1 MSKMLAAE
9 AVVHILEDEGI
20 EVAFGIPG
28 AGINPVYR
36 ELSKSQKIRHY
47 ISHHEE
53 GACHAADGY
62 ARASGKVGFCICTSG
77 PAATNFVTGL
87 YTAQVD
93 SIPIVAMTGQ
103 NVRAQ
108 LGKQAFQSVDIAEI
122 VKPVTKK
129 SYCVMEPNRV
139 PGVMRE
145 AFRIAREG
153 RPGPVLVDLP
163 LDVQKEEIE
172 YDAESDSPL
181 EVCNPQPDPRKIGKA
196 VDMILE
202 AEAPLMLL
210 GGGVIV
216 SNATDEFAALA
227 EHLSIPVIATYMG
240 KGGIPYDHPLF
251 AGHIGTMIN
260 NPLGLKTFLESDLVL
275 SVGCRFVDRHTGDL
289 DVYTKGRTFIHI
301 DIDPTQIGKI
311 IPTALGIVSDAK
323 PALQALLEAAKEKSP
338 PREPSERVK
347 DISRLREQMARKL
360 DFDAVPIKP
369 QRIFKEMNE
378 FFDKDTIFTT
388 GCGLNQIWSG
398 QFQKIYKPRKY
409 LICGC
414 AGTLGFDIPAAIGAK
429 LAQPDS
435 HAVAIMG
442 DGGFFFMVEELATA
456 CRYNIPIIVLV
467 VNNGLL
473 SLIRQNQKYALD
485 FRYAVDLWYDGHNPD
500 VAAISKGFGC
510 YAERVQHPDE
520 IRPAFQRAVDSGK
533 PSVID
538 IIVDQETDAAMGPAL
553 DAIKE
558 FD

>member
-9 AVVHILEDEGI
+9 AFIHILEDEGV

-28 AGINPVYR
+28 AAINPVYR
-36 ELSKSQKIRHY
+36 ELAKSQQIRHY

-62 ARASGKVGFCICTSG
+62 ARASGRVGCCLCTSG

-93 SIPIVAMTGQ
+93 SVPIVAITGQ

-108 LGKQAFQSVDIAEI
+108 LGKQAFQSVEIAEI

-139 PGVMRE
+139 PGVTRE

-153 RPGPVLVDLP
+153 RPGPVLIDLP

-172 YDAESDSPL
+172 YDPSVDSPL

-196 VDMILE
+196 MDLLL
-202 AEAPLMLL
+202 AAKAPLMLL
-210 GGGVIV
+210 GGGVII
-216 SNATDEFAALA
+216 SNATDEFVSLA
-227 EHLSIPVIATYMG
+227 EHLAAPVIATYMG
-240 KGGIPYDHPLF
+240 KGGIPANHPLF

-260 NPLGLKTFLESDLVL
+260 NPLGLEIFLESDLVL
-275 SVGCRFVDRHTGDL
+275 GVGCRFVDRHTGNL
-289 DVYTKGRTFIHI
+289 DVYTEGRTFIHI

-323 PALQALLEAAKEKSP
+323 PALQALLEVAQEKTS
-338 PREPSERVK
+338 PREPSA
-347 DISRLREQMARKL
+347 RLKSIPTRREQMARKL
-360 DFDAVPIKP
+360 DFDSVPIKP
-369 QRIFKEMNE
+369 QRIYKEMNE
-378 FFDKDTIFTT
+378 FFDEKTIFTT

-398 QFQKIYKPRKY
+398 QFQDIYQPRKY
-409 LICGC
+409 LVSGC

-429 LAQPDS
+429 LAEPDS
-435 HAVAIMG
+435 HAVAVMG

-456 CRYNIPIIVLV
+456 CRYNIPIVVLV
-467 VNNGLL
+467 VNNGFL
-473 SLIRQNQKYALD
+473 SLIRQNQKYALG
-485 FRYAVDLWYDGHNPD
+485 FQYAVDLWYDGYKPD
-500 VAAISKGFGC
+500 VVTVSEGFGC
-510 YAERVQHPDE
+510 HAERVEHPDD
-520 IRPAFQRAVDSGK
+520 IRPAFQRAVASGR
-533 PSVID
+533 PAVID
-538 IIVDQETDAAMGPAL
+538 IIVDRETDAAMGPAL

>member
-1 MSKMLAAE
+1 MSKVLAAE
-9 AVVHILEDEGI
+9 AVISILEDEGV
-20 EVAFGIPG
+20 EAAFGIPG
-28 AGINPVYR
+28 AGINPIYR
-36 ELSKSQKIRHY
+36 ELAKSQKIRHY
-47 ISHHEE
+47 IAHHEE

-93 SIPIVAMTGQ
+93 SVPIVAMTGQ

-153 RPGPVLVDLP
+153 CPGPVLVDLP

-181 EVCNPQPDPRKIGKA
+181 EVYNPQPDRKKIQKA
-196 VDMILE
+196 VDMML
-202 AEAPLMLL
+202 AAKAPLMLL

-216 SNATDEFAALA
+216 SNASDEFAALA
-227 EHLSIPVIATYMG
+227 EYLSIPVIATYMG
-240 KGGIPYDHPLF
+240 KGGIPDDHPLF

-260 NPLGLKTFLESDLVL
+260 NALGLKTFLESDLVL
-275 SVGCRFVDRHTGDL
+275 CVGCRFVDRHTGAL
-289 DVYTKGRTFIHI
+289 DVYTRGRTFIHI
-301 DIDPTQIGKI
+301 DIEPTQIGKI
-311 IPTALGIVSDAK
+311 VPAALGIVSDAK
-323 PALQALLEAAKEKSP
+323 PALKALLAAAKEKTSSK
-338 PREPSERVK
+338 EPSERVK
-347 DISRLREQMARKL
+347 VIPKLKEQTARKL

-369 QRIFKEMNE
+369 QRIYKEINE

-398 QFQKIYKPRKY
+398 QLQKIYKPRKY
-409 LICGC
+409 LVSGC

-429 LAQPDS
+429 LAEPDS
-435 HAVAIMG
+435 AVVAIMG
-442 DGGFFFMVEELATA
+442 DGGFFFMIEELATA
-456 CRYNIPIIVLV
+456 CRYDIPIIVLV

-500 VAAISKGFGC
+500 VVTISKGFGC
-510 YAERVQHPDE
+510 HSERIQHPDE
-520 IRPAFQRAVDSGK
+520 IRPALQRAVDSGK

-538 IIVDQETDAAMGPAL
+538 IIVDREADAAMGPAL

>member
-9 AVVHILEDEGI
+9 AVVRILEDEGV

-36 ELSKSQKIRHY
+36 ELSKSEKIRHY

-93 SIPIVAMTGQ
+93 SVPIVAMTGQ

-108 LGKQAFQSVDIAEI
+108 LGKQAFQSVEIAEI

-129 SYCVMEPNRV
+129 SYCVMEPDRV

-153 RPGPVLVDLP
+153 RPGPVLIDLP

-181 EVCNPQPDPRKIGKA
+181 EVCNPRPGLRKITKA
-196 VDMILE
+196 ADMLL
-202 AEAPLMLL
+202 AAKVPLMLL

-216 SNATDEFAALA
+216 SSATDEFAALA
-227 EHLSIPVIATYMG
+227 EYLSIPVIATYMG
-240 KGGIPYDHPLF
+240 KGGIPDDHPLF

-260 NPLGLKTFLESDLVL
+260 NPLGLKTFLGSDLVL
-275 SVGCRFVDRHTGDL
+275 AVGCRFVDRHTGAL

-301 DIDPTQIGKI
+301 DIEPTQIGKI
-311 IPTALGIVSDAK
+311 IPTALGIVSDAR
-323 PALQALLEAAKEKSP
+323 PALQALLEAVKERTP
-338 PREPSERVK
+338 PRDPSERVK
-347 DISRLREQMARKL
+347 DIPKLREQMARDL

-369 QRIFKEMNE
+369 QRIYKEINE
-378 FFDKDTIFTT
+378 FFDRNTIFTT

-409 LICGC
+409 LVSGC
-414 AGTLGFDIPAAIGAK
+414 AGTLGFDIPAAIGAR

-435 HAVAIMG
+435 RVVAVIG
-442 DGGFFFMVEELATA
+442 DGGFFFMIEELATA
-456 CRYNIPIIVLV
+456 CRYDVPIIVLV

-500 VAAISKGFGC
+500 VVTISKGFGC
-510 YAERVQHPDE
+510 YSERVQEPDE

>member
-1 MSKMLAAE
+1 MSKISVAK
-9 AVVHILEDEGI
+9 AVVKILEDEGV
-20 EVAFGIPG
+20 ESAFGIPG
-28 AGINPVYR
+28 AAINPVYG
-36 ELSKSQKIRHY
+36 ELANSKQIKHFIA
-47 ISHHEE
+47 HHEE

-62 ARASGKVGFCICTSG
+62 ARASGKVGVCLCTSG

-108 LGKQAFQSVDIAEI
+108 LGKQAFQSVEIAEI

-129 SYCVMEPNRV
+129 SYCVMEPDRV

-153 RPGPVLVDLP
+153 RPGPVLIDLP

-172 YDAESDSPL
+172 YDPELDSSLDIYVP
-181 EVCNPQPDPRKIGKA
+181 EPDMRKIEKA
-196 VDMILE
+196 IDMIL
-202 AEAPLMLL
+202 AADAPVMLL

-216 SNATDEFAALA
+216 ANATQEFAELA
-227 EHLSIPVIATYMG
+227 EYLSIPVIATYMG
-240 KGGIPYDHPLF
+240 KGGIPADHPLY

-260 NPLGLKTFLESDLVL
+260 TPFGLKTFLESDLVL
-275 SVGCRFVDRHTGDL
+275 GVGCRFVDRHTGTL
-289 DVYTKGRTFIHI
+289 DVYTKGRKFIHI
-301 DIDPTQIGKI
+301 DIEPTQIGKI
-311 IPTALGIVSDAK
+311 IPTELGIVSDAK
-323 PALQALLEAAKEKSP
+323 TALKALLDVAERKTS
-338 PREPSERVK
+338 RRVPSERVK
-347 DISRLREQMARKL
+347 QIPQLRKQMVRKL
-360 DFDAVPIKP
+360 DFDSVPIKP
-369 QRIFKEMNE
+369 QRIYKEINE
-378 FFDKDTIFTT
+378 FFDEDTIFTT

-398 QFQKIYKPRKY
+398 QFQEIYKPRKY

-435 HAVAIMG
+435 HAVAVMG
-442 DGGFFFMVEELATA
+442 DGGFFFMVESLATA

-485 FRYAVDLWYDGHNPD
+485 FRYAVDLWYDEYYPN
-500 VAAISKGFGC
+500 VSAVSKGFGC
-510 YAERVQHPDE
+510 YAERVMHPDE

>member
-9 AVVHILEDEGI
+9 AVVQILEDEGV

-93 SIPIVAMTGQ
+93 SVPIVAITGQ
-103 NVRAQ
+103 NARAQ

-129 SYCVMEPNRV
+129 SYCVMEPDRV

-153 RPGPVLVDLP
+153 CPGPVLIDLP
-163 LDVQKEEIE
+163 VDVQKVEIE
-172 YDAESDSPL
+172 YDTESDSPL
-181 EVCNPQPDPRKIGKA
+181 EVCNPRPGLRKIEKA
-196 VDMILE
+196 MEMIL
-202 AEAPLMLL
+202 AAKAPLMLL

-227 EHLSIPVIATYMG
+227 EYLSMPVIATYMG
-240 KGGIPYDHPLF
+240 KGGIPDDHPLF

-260 NPLGLKTFLESDLVL
+260 TGLGLKTFLESDLVL
-275 SVGCRFVDRHTGDL
+275 AVGCRFVDRHTGDL
-289 DVYTKGRTFIHI
+289 DVYTRGRTFIHI
-301 DIDPTQIGKI
+301 DIEPTQIGKI

-323 PALQALLEAAKEKSP
+323 PALQALLEAAKEKTAKKES
-338 PREPSERVK
+338 SERIK
-347 DISRLREQMARKL
+347 AIPKLREQMARKL

-369 QRIFKEMNE
+369 PRIYKEINE

-409 LICGC
+409 LVSGC

-429 LAQPDS
+429 LAKPDS
-435 HAVAIMG
+435 TAVAIMG
-442 DGGFFFMVEELATA
+442 DGGFFFMIEELATA

-485 FRYAVDLWYDGHNPD
+485 FRYAVDLWYDGFNPD
-500 VAAISKGFGC
+500 VVKISEGFGC
-510 YAERVQHPDE
+510 YAERIQHPDE
-520 IRPAFQRAVDSGK
+520 IRPALQRAVDSGK
-533 PSVID
+533 PAVID
-538 IIVDQETDAAMGPAL
+538 IIVDQEADAAMGPAL